1 MQSFEVSEKPR
12 RRLKVLLSAYACE
25 PGRGSEEGIGWNT
38 VLQMSRA
45 HDVWVM
51 VTEEFRA
58 PIERFASQNPM
69 PGVHWEFFNL
79 PRWLVFWHKEHRFRR
94 LHYHLWQIGAYR
106 RAQALHDRFSFDIA
120 HHITYGSYWRPSFL
134 ARLPIPYIWGPV
146 GGAENV
152 PFRFYG
158 SLSTR
163 GKVFDIQKNLT
174 EQLTT
179 RLDPLTRRTAQR
191 AAVALVP
198 TERTAHKVRRV
209 GAPNIRM
216 MPQIALPAAEI
227 ERLAQ
232 VPIRRDPTPFRVIS
246 LGRMIS
252 WKGLHLGL
260 RAFARFASEYPD
272 AEYWHSGDG
281 PERERFMRLA
291 QELGVAD
298 RVRVFTK
305 QKRAEALE
313 ALAQS
318 DVLLFPCLHDEPGWV
333 VLEALAAGRPVV
345 YLLGMPHTPDADQS
359 GFTPRTDTAER
370 AVEDM
375 AAALLRLATD
385 PDLRARMGEAG
396 RAQVA
401 AHFNW
406 DTRGQEFLALYD
418 EIAQAAAQGVS
429 PS

>member
-1 MQSFEVSEKPR
+1 
-12 RRLKVLLSAYACE
+12 
-25 PGRGSEEGIGWNT
+25 
-38 VLQMSRA
+38 
-45 HDVWVM
+45 
-51 VTEEFRA
+51 
-58 PIERFASQNPM
+58 
-69 PGVHWEFFNL
+69 
-79 PRWLVFWHKEHRFRR
+79 
-94 LHYHLWQIGAYR
+94 
-106 RAQALHDRFSFDIA
+106 
-120 HHITYGSYWRPSFL
+120 
-134 ARLPIPYIWGPV
+134 
-146 GGAENV
+146 
-152 PFRFYG
+152 
-158 SLSTR
+158 
-163 GKVFDIQKNLT
+163 
-174 EQLTT
+174 
-179 RLDPLTRRTAQR
+179 
-191 AAVALVP
+191 
-198 TERTAHKVRRV
+198 
-209 GAPNIRM
+209 M
-216 MPQIALPAAEI
+216 MPQIALPAADI

-232 VPIRRDPTPFRVIS
+232 LPIRRAPTPFRVIS

-260 RAFARFASEYPD
+260 RAFARFTGEHPD
-272 AEYWHSGDG
+272 SEYWHSGDG
-281 PERERFMRLA
+281 PERERFLRLA

-298 RVRVFTK
+298 KVQVFTK

-345 YLLGMPHTPDADQS
+345 YLLGMPRTPDADQS
-359 GFTPRTDTAER
+359 GFTPRTDTADH

-385 PDLRARMGEAG
+385 PDLRAQMGEAG

-418 EIAQAAAQGVS
+418 EISQVAAQRVS